1 MPAVQTWQLTTPDGR
16 TYGPVCL
23 ADLERWI
30 HEGRV
35 TADCRIMSS
44 NSDQWLPAGD
54 CYPVLQAPSP
64 AEGGN
69 PFAAE
74 WTGPSA
80 TPEVV
85 AEPGKRTYS
94 IPHRGPIVLGLGI
107 TGWFLW
113 FCPLLCVCAWLLGNI
128 DLREMRAGRMD
139 PAGAGMTQAGRVLG
153 MILTIVWIIAFGIG
167 LTAALM
173 AVAL

>member
-1 MPAVQTWQLTTPDGR
+1 MTTEPTWQLATPDGK
-16 TYGPVCL
+16 TYGPVGL

-30 HEGRV
+30 HQGRV

-44 NSDQWLPAGD
+44 ASEKWFAAGD
-54 CYPVLQAPSP
+54 CYPVLREV
-64 AEGGN
+64 AEEGDN
-69 PFAAE
+69 PFAAD
-74 WTGPSA
+74 WTASA
-80 TPEVV
+80 TPPTP
-85 AEPGKRTYS
+85 AIEPAARGYS
-94 IPHRGPIVLGLGI
+94 VPHRGPIVLGLGI

-173 AVAL
+173 AVAM

>member
-1 MPAVQTWQLTTPDGR
+1 MAADPTWQLATPDGK
-16 TYGPVCL
+16 TYGPVSL
-23 ADLERWI
+23 ADLERWV
-30 HEGRV
+30 HQGRV

-44 NSDQWLPAGD
+44 AAEKWLAAGD
-54 CYPVLQAPSP
+54 WYPVLREVIE
-64 AEGGN
+64 EGDN
-69 PFAAE
+69 PFAPD
-74 WTGPSA
+74 WTGPAA
-80 TPEVV
+80 TPMPTV
-85 AEPGKRTYS
+85 EPATRGYS
-94 IPHRGPIVLGLGI
+94 VPHRGPIVLGLGI